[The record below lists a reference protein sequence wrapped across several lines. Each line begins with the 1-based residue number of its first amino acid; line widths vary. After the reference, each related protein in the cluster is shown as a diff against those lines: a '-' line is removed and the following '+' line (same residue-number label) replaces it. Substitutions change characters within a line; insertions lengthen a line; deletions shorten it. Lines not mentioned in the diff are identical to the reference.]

1 VSDATE
7 TQLTIEALAQASG
20 MTVRN
25 IRNHQSRGLLAPPEV
40 VSRVGYYGA
49 DHVERLRLIREM
61 QDDGFNLGAIKRLL
75 DSSPRSAEQLSRF
88 RSAIASPDAA
98 EPPEVLSDAEL
109 TERFGGMDRRNREKA
124 VALGVLLPL
133 GDDKYEVPFPAM
145 LRAAEEAVARG
156 VSMSAALSVVERL
169 RSNSD
174 AMARAFVR
182 LFLDELWKPIRD
194 SEERDERWP
203 EVVEA
208 LERLRPV
215 ASETVLSLFRQSLG
229 AEMQSAFER
238 ELERQAKRKR

>member
-1 VSDATE
+1 VTDT
-7 TQLTIEALAQASG
+7 TDTRLTIEELAHESG

-40 VSRVGYYGA
+40 LARVGFYGPA
-49 DHVERLRLIREM
+49 HVERLRVIREM
-61 QDDGFNLGAIKRLL
+61 QDDGFNLNAIKRLL
-75 DSSPRSAEQLSRF
+75 SSSPGSAEQLSHF
-88 RSAIASPDAA
+88 RRAIAEPDAG
-98 EPPEVLSDAEL
+98 ETPEVVSDAEL

-133 GDDKYEVPFPAM
+133 GDGKYEVPSPAM

-156 VSMSAALSVVERL
+156 VTMQAALTVVERL
-169 RSNSD
+169 RTNSD

-182 LFLDELWKPIRD
+182 LFLDELWKPVRD
-194 SEERDERWP
+194 SPDRDERWP
-203 EVVEA
+203 EAVEA

-215 ASETVLSLFRQSLG
+215 ASETVLALFRQSLA
-229 AEMQSAFER
+229 AEMQVAFER

>member
-1 VSDATE
+1 M
-7 TQLTIEALAQASG
+7 TIEELAHESG

-25 IRNHQSRGLLAPPEV
+25 IRNHQSRGLLAPPDV
-40 VSRVGYYGA
+40 RARVGYYGP

-61 QDDGFNLGAIKRLL
+61 QDDGFNLNAINRLL
-75 DSSPRSAEQLSRF
+75 NSSPGSAEQLSHF
-88 RSAIASPDAA
+88 RRAIAEPDVA
-98 EPPEVLSDAEL
+98 EAPEVISDAEL
-109 TERFGGMDRRNREKA
+109 TERFGAMDRRNREKA

-133 GDDKYEVPFPAM
+133 GEGKYEVPSPAM

-156 VSMSAALSVVERL
+156 VTMAAALSVVERL
-169 RSNSD
+169 RSSSD

-194 SEERDERWP
+194 SDERDERWP

-215 ASETVLSLFRQSLG
+215 ASETVLALFRQSLG
-229 AEMQSAFER
+229 AEMHTAFER